1 MEKESAEELVEI
13 SLNYKGLDL
22 TFIVPL
28 VEAEILLNDDEAAAN
43 YVEKMLKRDDVQE
56 SKKTQLNLLNSVE
69 GTQLFLSL
77 RKEHNEK
84 FNDKKTLKTT
94 LWQKIALEL
103 NNKGYDIPKG
113 REGGEKCRQKFA
125 NLQRRKRDPPP
136 FFNELQEI
144 LGDKDKVN
152 PPYLEDSLSEPT
164 IESESSSSSCEI
176 PINSRQKEIRN
187 RLVII
192 LFKFVC
198 HRFNFRFSSTITS
211 LRPTP
216 NSNKILELLK
226 NQHEEIQKDKRQY
239 MNLLQTAINTQNEQR
254 ERFLNLFERNLK
266 KRRHSSSS
274 SE

>member
-125 NLQRRKRDPPP
+125 NLQRSYMNFVQNMKKTGSGKRDPPP

-187 RLVII
+187 
-192 LFKFVC
+192 
-198 HRFNFRFSSTITS
+198 RFSSTITS

>member
-1 MEKESAEELVEI
+1 MTYQRVGKE
-13 SLNYKGLDL
+13 
-22 TFIVPL
+22 
-28 VEAEILLNDDEAAAN
+28 
-43 YVEKMLKRDDVQE
+43 
-56 SKKTQLNLLNSVE
+56 
-69 GTQLFLSL
+69 
-77 RKEHNEK
+77 
-84 FNDKKTLKTT
+84 
-94 LWQKIALEL
+94 
-103 NNKGYDIPKG
+103 
-113 REGGEKCRQKFA
+113 EKCRQKFA
-125 NLQRRKRDPPP
+125 NLQRSYMNFVQNMKKTGSGKRDHPP

-187 RLVII
+187 
-192 LFKFVC
+192 
-198 HRFNFRFSSTITS
+198 RFSSTITS